1 MVAPTPTKAC
11 TFPHC
16 DGRMT
21 LKMQEA
27 PDGSSSAERL
37 WECDSNPEHIEKARA
52 MHGERLNSRA
62 DS

>member
-21 LKMQEA
+21 LKIIYTTRDGS
-27 PDGSSSAERL
+27 PDGERF
-37 WECDSNPEHIEKARA
+37 WECERNPEHIEKARPMPPA
-52 MHGERLNSRA
+52 P
-62 DS
+62 